1 MSTREMKLRKLQPQA
16 LAFAMPPMV
25 RARRAIRVTSR
36 VRLSRNERPEKPKT
50 TKIRLRNETST
61 NADAANRP
69 QRISISSGKMFLL
82 YKGFHFSHWRVVI
95 EKEDVKKMPFML
107 LPWSSRKTR
116 SPTHI
121 SGCILTSTPCGP
133 VLIIY
138 IYTPPPLPK
147 LKELLNVEERKF
159 RGGFPRPFPIP
170 WFVSA
175 RCLVYAWTARHLWPG
190 SFQSVQGQRDIFL
203 KARTAQDCHYSLP
216 PGSTEQAPRC
226 LATAPLGRATLRY
239 FMNSRSCAR
248 RLS

>member
-95 EKEDVKKMPFML
+95 EKEDVKK
-107 LPWSSRKTR
+107 KT
-116 SPTHI
+116 
-121 SGCILTSTPCGP
+121 
-133 VLIIY
+133 
-138 IYTPPPLPK
+138 
-147 LKELLNVEERKF
+147 LK
-159 RGGFPRPFPIP
+159 
-170 WFVSA
+170 
-175 RCLVYAWTARHLWPG
+175 RCLSCFFHGPPEKPDHRH
-190 SFQSVQGQRDIFL
+190 I
-203 KARTAQDCHYSLP
+203 Y
-216 PGSTEQAPRC
+216 
-226 LATAPLGRATLRY
+226 LGA
-239 FMNSRSCAR
+239 S
-248 RLS
+248 